1 MLLNVAENVF
11 AANGRCIHSE
21 CLLHHFP
28 FVPQCIYIHA
38 SEIFY
43 LIVEGAKT
51 SKSESRRVANFIADA
66 AIFWRSGNKLDSRK
80 VPAVCT
86 LLVLHGGTRIV
97 EIGV

>member
-86 LLVLHGGTRIV
+86 LMLLHGVSTRRF
-97 EIGV
+97 